1 MNKDISKT
9 GTRFPIQGNCWK
21 TAENCNIQFCGLS
34 GRHQSSGTIPWE
46 LARSAFLQWQSNNNK
61 VDEGGL
67 SVEDALMRIAD
78 RGGFGH
84 DFMNTY
90 FGSRVWFEQFA
101 ERSVSEIVRAPNVQK
116 VNRAAF

>member
-1 MNKDISKT
+1 
-9 GTRFPIQGNCWK
+9 
-21 TAENCNIQFCGLS
+21 
-34 GRHQSSGTIPWE
+34 
-46 LARSAFLQWQSNNNK
+46 
-61 VDEGGL
+61 
-67 SVEDALMRIAD
+67 LMRIAD